1 MPRVPA
7 TLDDGEY
14 HCRDARENYYKVM
27 QRLCQRPNG
36 WIEFMIYASSHPN
49 IPRNI
54 RDRAELYQSLK
65 RKGTLFGREARPLC
79 ERVLRRQGGAENLPL
94 SMRTPAPRTPTRPP
108 RPPVTTPQAPR
119 RQPTRERIAA
129 SVHVLPPLV
138 SSRAR
143 RVLIPNAGRVSSIS
157 ELPFSLNG
165 FSDETVSRAER
176 LVSDGALAPAPLQY
190 QVGPVL
196 SGLAVQRQDMLTLR
210 HQENISDDIV
220 NGMYTLITRE
230 VPNAF
235 AIRLV
240 AYSLAT
246 HYQNGPLLCADH
258 PNAVSGRLQAYTMNA
273 VIQFLPQQPQRWIFV
288 PINQANY
295 HWVLVVYDALERTLT
310 GYDPLFRTMTDE
322 LNNVERILWDGGILE
337 GPVEKIN
344 GTDMPRQTDSINC
357 GPAIIVYMLAISRTQ
372 LLPQLSAQ
380 VQRLIRTYV
389 ACCIFSNTLA
399 YTGQGTV
406 APGRGVVNMTTNSI
420 GVSDMVLTRAQQRAS
435 FPALLDETSGA
446 WILGRAVPDIVY
458 DYDSNGNAAEE
469 KVLSFGAPGRWVMM
483 TFRQWEAQL
492 LSDVWSPQPN
502 PYDIEAL
509 IKLLS
514 AVPCHPTCQSLLHK
528 LTTGVCRQSFQYLTV
543 GLDLFRTLLV
553 NNRDDLIK
561 IRQMLKSTFF
571 AALFFRRW
579 KGPGNP
585 YPYNGR
591 STYQLLAEPNL
602 ADCIP
607 ERHRMIVDER
617 ADGMATVLL
626 RNVLS
631 LYQSLSRAA
640 SREFAKLPIVNL
652 ANGVDPNEIV
662 PAPMV
667 RSPLTSLA
675 SSTLTHCCKPYNS
688 PQKVATV

>member
-1 MPRVPA
+1 
-7 TLDDGEY
+7 
-14 HCRDARENYYKVM
+14 
-27 QRLCQRPNG
+27 
-36 WIEFMIYASSHPN
+36 
-49 IPRNI
+49 
-54 RDRAELYQSLK
+54 
-65 RKGTLFGREARPLC
+65 
-79 ERVLRRQGGAENLPL
+79 
-94 SMRTPAPRTPTRPP
+94 
-108 RPPVTTPQAPR
+108 
-119 RQPTRERIAA
+119 
-129 SVHVLPPLV
+129 
-138 SSRAR
+138 
-143 RVLIPNAGRVSSIS
+143 
-157 ELPFSLNG
+157 
-165 FSDETVSRAER
+165 
-176 LVSDGALAPAPLQY
+176 
-190 QVGPVL
+190 
-196 SGLAVQRQDMLTLR
+196 
-210 HQENISDDIV
+210 
-220 NGMYTLITRE
+220 
-230 VPNAF
+230 
-235 AIRLV
+235 
-240 AYSLAT
+240 
-246 HYQNGPLLCADH
+246 
-258 PNAVSGRLQAYTMNA
+258 
-273 VIQFLPQQPQRWIFV
+273 
-288 PINQANY
+288 
-295 HWVLVVYDALERTLT
+295 
-310 GYDPLFRTMTDE
+310 MTDE
-322 LNNVERILWDGGILE
+322 LNNVERILWDGGILD

-372 LLPQLSAQ
+372 LLPQLSAP

-406 APGRGVVNMTTNSI
+406 APGRGVVNMTTNTI
-420 GVSDMVLTRAQQRAS
+420 GVADMVLTRAQQRAS
-435 FPALLDETSGA
+435 FPVLQDETSGA
-446 WILGRAVPDIVY
+446 WILGRAVPDIVH

-509 IKLLS
+509 IELLS
-514 AVPCHPTCQSLLHK
+514 AVPCHPTCQRLLHK

-553 NNRDDLIK
+553 NNKDDLIK

-602 ADCIP
+602 AGCIP
-607 ERHRMIVDER
+607 ERHRMIVDGR
-617 ADGMATVLL
+617 ADGMATALL

-631 LYQSLSRAA
+631 LYHSLSRAA

-652 ANGVDPNEIV
+652 AKGVDPNEIV

-667 RSPLTSLA
+667 RSPDGVIDIDTLLQAIQVTAEGRYCVREGSHFLIRSSNYYFHVLTGSYIVPA
-675 SSTLTHCCKPYNS
+675 EE
-688 PQKVATV
+688 VADLVHPFMATQ